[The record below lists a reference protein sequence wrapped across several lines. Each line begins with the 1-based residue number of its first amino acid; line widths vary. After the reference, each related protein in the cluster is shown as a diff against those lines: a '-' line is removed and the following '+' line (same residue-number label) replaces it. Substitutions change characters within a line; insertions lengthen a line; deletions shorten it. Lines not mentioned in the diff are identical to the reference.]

1 MSIPEHLLQASKA
14 VVLNYDG
21 VTVPKLSAKG
31 EDDLAQAIIDIAI
44 AHKVPVY
51 ENAELVQW
59 LGQMEVG
66 DDIPEQ
72 LYQVI
77 AEVLS
82 FVYRLEDRLPG
93 QARTKES

>member
-14 VVLNYDG
+14 VALNYDG

-72 LYQVI
+72 LYQVT
-77 AEVLS
+77 AEILS

-93 QARTKES
+93 QARPDRN

>member
-1 MSIPEHLLQASKA
+1 MSIPEHLLQTSKA
-14 VVLNYDG
+14 VALNYDG

-77 AEVLS
+77 AEILS